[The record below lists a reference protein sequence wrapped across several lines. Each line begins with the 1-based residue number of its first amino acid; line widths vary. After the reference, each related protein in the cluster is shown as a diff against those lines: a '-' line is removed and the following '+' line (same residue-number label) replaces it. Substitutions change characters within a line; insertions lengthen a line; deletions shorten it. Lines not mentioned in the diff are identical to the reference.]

1 MKTLAML
8 TVLLDFTE
16 MEHNVLDVQ
25 KDALN
30 VHRLA
35 SALNA
40 TLNMFYTELNVE
52 GHVLSTLERMKIDT
66 AKSVMMTTV
75 YHVMKIETLVLT
87 VNSHIRYTKENAF

>member
-8 TVLLDFTE
+8 TVLLDITE
-16 MEHNVLDVQ
+16 MEHNALDAQ

-30 VHRLA
+30 VPRLA

-75 YHVMKIETLVLT
+75 YHVMKIETLALT
-87 VNSHIRYTKENAF
+87 VNSHIRYTKENVF

>member
-1 MKTLAML
+1 MKTLAMW
-8 TVLLDFTE
+8 TVLLDITE
-16 MEHNVLDVQ
+16 MEHNVLDAQ

-30 VHRLA
+30 VPRLA

-40 TLNMFYTELNVE
+40 TLSMFYTELNVE
-52 GHVLSTLERMKIDT
+52 DHVLSTSERMKIDT

-87 VNSHIRYTKENAF
+87 VNAHIRYTKENVF